1 MLLWWWYALTF
12 VILNRNNAKVILRIL
27 YFKFEVRF
35 FFSEKAILK
44 KKDIFLSNKMYYGT
58 EFWNSFKTSFNQPF
72 IVLDMNLSNYSLLP
86 NFGVFQFFPFIF

>member
-1 MLLWWWYALTF
+1 
-12 VILNRNNAKVILRIL
+12 
-27 YFKFEVRF
+27 
-35 FFSEKAILK
+35 
-44 KKDIFLSNKMYYGT
+44 MYYGS